1 MKYVFKRSLIVC
13 TLVLIMCMIGITSC
27 QGEVIITSPVSGI
40 YDTEIINIQ
49 VSTIGNYSNTQ
60 LIYAKNPQ
68 MPEDL
73 YEFAD
78 MYVSL
83 EKDLSLWKDGIHIF
97 AARAYNVD
105 SDEWDWS
112 DNVSIKVDHSSIQ
125 EDVPAMRIIGL
136 SKGMTI
142 SENKTRLI
150 SVVDNQTGYPIQ
162 DVTIYIMQDAS
173 TLCNSF
179 ITTISGMVKV
189 KFEDYNGM
197 PLDNDIYFVRFE
209 QQGYETIEF
218 EIDIEIKKK
227 EVQKAELIIWGL
239 DRIYNSDIEST
250 ELIRVKGSNTNEY
263 LPDVTMKIIHADGT
277 PITGSKTSS
286 NYGTI
291 DFSVNGIDS
300 GKYSVVFEHP
310 DYDTKI
316 VNIEISKTPTASLT
330 PTPKP
335 TPIFNWEGFTFPNPH
350 SVTLSDGTY
359 KTYTSASEYS
369 RDFER
374 VNGETVERIKK
385 DVPEMSRDEIIND
398 HSDDGFKFPWNIA
411 FGIILIISAVVWR
424 IGPDKIRSIVNN
436 KPVELPEVQNQD
448 EVNMNFKESI
458 VNDSKDEPISVL
470 ESIVD
475 EEEKQ

>member
-1 MKYVFKRSLIVC
+1 MC

-27 QGEVIITSPVSGI
+27 QGEVIITSPVFGV

-83 EKDLSLWKDGIHIF
+83 EKDLSQWKDGIHIF

-105 SDEWDWS
+105 SDKWDWS

-125 EDVPAMRIIGL
+125 EDIPAMRIIGL

-150 SVVDNQTGYPIQ
+150 SVVDNQTGFPVQ

-189 KFEDYNGM
+189 KFEDYNSM

-209 QQGYETIEF
+209 KQGYDTIEF
-218 EIDIEIKKK
+218 EINIDIEKKK
-227 EVQKAELIIWGL
+227 VDKSELIIWGL
-239 DRIYNSDIEST
+239 DRIYNSDLEST
-250 ELIRVKGSNTNEY
+250 ELIRVKGSDTNDY
-263 LPDVTMKIIHADGT
+263 LPDVTMKILHADGT
-277 PITGSKTSS
+277 PITGSKTTS

-316 VNIEISKTPTASLT
+316 VNIEISRTPKATLA
-330 PTPKP
+330 PTPQP

-350 SVTLSDGTY
+350 SVTLSDGTFRS
-359 KTYTSASEYS
+359 YTNAAEYS
-369 RDFER
+369 QDFER
-374 VNGETVERIKK
+374 VNGETVEKIKEEISIISK
-385 DVPEMSRDEIIND
+385 DEIIIDN
-398 HSDDGFKFPWNIA
+398 SDDGFKFPWNIVI
-411 FGIILIISAVVWR
+411 GIVLIISAVVWR
-424 IGPDKIRSIVNN
+424 VGPDKIKSIVNN
-436 KPVELPEVQNQD
+436 KSVELPVVQNQD

-458 VNDSKDEPISVL
+458 VNDSEDEPLSVL

-475 EEEKQ
+475 EEEK

>member
-1 MKYVFKRSLIVC
+1 MC

-27 QGEVIITSPVSGI
+27 QGEVIITSPVSGV

-83 EKDLSLWKDGIHIF
+83 EKDLSQWDNGIHIF

-105 SDEWDWS
+105 VDEWEWS

-125 EDVPAMRIIGL
+125 EDVPVMRIIGL

-150 SVVDNQTGYPIQ
+150 SVVDNQTGFPIQ

-189 KFEDYNGM
+189 KFEDYNSM

-209 QQGYETIEF
+209 KQGYDTIEF
-218 EIDIEIKKK
+218 EINIDIEMKKVDK
-227 EVQKAELIIWGL
+227 SELIIWGL
-239 DRIYNSDIEST
+239 DRIYNSDLESI
-250 ELIRVKGSNTNEY
+250 ELIRVKGSDTNDY

-277 PITGSKTSS
+277 PITGSKTTS

-316 VNIEISKTPTASLT
+316 VNIEISRTPKATLA
-330 PTPKP
+330 PTPQP

-350 SVTLSDGTY
+350 SVTLADGTY
-359 KTYTSASEYS
+359 KTYTNAAEYS

-374 VNGETVERIKK
+374 VNGETIEKTKEEIPIISK
-385 DVPEMSRDEIIND
+385 DEIIKDNL
-398 HSDDGFKFPWNIA
+398 DDGFKFPWNIVI
-411 FGIILIISAVVWR
+411 GIVLIISAVVWWV
-424 IGPDKIRSIVNN
+424 GPDKIKSIVNN
-436 KPVELPEVQNQD
+436 KPVEFPEVQNQD
-448 EVNMNFKESI
+448 EINMNFKESI
-458 VNDSKDEPISVL
+458 VNDSKDEPVSVL

-475 EEEKQ
+475 EEEK